1 MKKLI
6 AMILAFICVVELS
19 GCSNGKQAEEIT
31 YNFAGE
37 HVCFTIS
44 NGSITFSG
52 GGQPFSGEEQ
62 EFYGGE
68 LTVTQPEIFE
78 HVTSY
83 STSFYT
89 LYENGERNQF
99 QSSTTTSETGIST
112 PVGEE
117 LGSVSVTGS
126 MLSNLEQG
134 LWFELKT
141 TDLDGRENT
150 YLIQLELTK

>member
-6 AMILAFICVVELS
+6 AMVLAFVCVIGLS

-31 YNFAGE
+31 YNFIGE
-37 HVCFTIS
+37 HECFAIS
-44 NGSITFSG
+44 NGSITFGG

-78 HVTSY
+78 NVTSY

-99 QSSTTTSETGIST
+99 QSSTTTSETGVSAPIR
-112 PVGEE
+112 EE
-117 LGSVSVTGS
+117 LGSISTTGA
-126 MLSNLEQG
+126 MIGNLEEG

-141 TDLDGRENT
+141 TDAEGTEHVYQIEMRLS
-150 YLIQLELTK
+150 